1 MLLECPDCKSTEVD
15 YAGYEVLQ
23 EQNGDIADVI
33 ELVICTKCK
42 GVFPSYDLREK

>member
-1 MLLECPDCKSTEVD
+1 MLLECPDCNSIELD

-33 ELVICTKCK
+33 ELVICKKCK
-42 GVFPSYDLREK
+42 GVFPSHDAIK